1 MQKMLYRL
9 KKPSS
14 ILLLVT
20 FLIIGYLTLPVSAQ
34 IPEQVTVEDAW
45 RVIYQQLPDLPLENN
60 YVSKEKGKPASDDTL
75 ISRLIRYHLFVKG
88 RPPMYRFD
96 WKITLAEYLGVSP
109 DLMEENVYP
118 GQDTLKTNPMEGD
131 RAAINRLTRQQRN
144 NLIQNLVN
152 IFGGNISSQSN
163 NPNSQSGNNREDSN
177 PNLPP
182 QAQPGDAK
190 LLIP

>member
-9 KKPSS
+9 KKSSS

-20 FLIIGYLTLPVSAQ
+20 FLIIGYLSLPVSAQ
-34 IPEQVTVEDAW
+34 FSDQVTVEDAW
-45 RVIYQQLPDLPLENN
+45 RVVYEQLPDLPLENN

-88 RPPMYRFD
+88 RPPIYRFD

-144 NLIQNLVN
+144 NLVQSLVN
-152 IFGGNISSQSN
+152 IFGGNTSSEN
-163 NPNSQSGNNREDSN
+163 NNSNSQPGNNREDSN